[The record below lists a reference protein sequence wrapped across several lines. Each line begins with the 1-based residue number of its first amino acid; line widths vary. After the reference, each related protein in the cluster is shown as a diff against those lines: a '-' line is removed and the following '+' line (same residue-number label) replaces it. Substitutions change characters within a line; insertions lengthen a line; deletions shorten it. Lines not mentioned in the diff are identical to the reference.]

1 MSDGMKAFI
10 LMYIVADVW
19 MDVLFIHNF
28 HVEMGIRLDSSQ
40 LDVWQSVD

>member
-28 HVEMGIRLDSSQ
+28 HVKMGIRLDSSQ